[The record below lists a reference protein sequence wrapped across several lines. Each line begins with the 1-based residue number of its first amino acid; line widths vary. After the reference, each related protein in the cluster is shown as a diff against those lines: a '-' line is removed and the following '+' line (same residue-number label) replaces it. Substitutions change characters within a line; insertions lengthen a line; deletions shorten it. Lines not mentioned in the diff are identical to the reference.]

1 MANARAVPPAAAS
14 GDGRGPR
21 WLAAVALTGL
31 AACASPAAATGDLRT
46 VVVTN
51 RSGGPLTLW
60 TAVRDGWDGPTPLGD
75 AATATL
81 TLPPGRYALQLGAG
95 ERRVPLPL
103 PPRGL
108 GFAPP
113 ATTAV
118 AVDPW
123 PADEAGWRWIPGG
136 PGLRG
141 DEFGVG
147 QEDERPLATP
157 ATDGFWLATHETT
170 NAQYA
175 AFLSAI
181 GKERVDA
188 GWLDLGGPQ
197 CRVRWD
203 AVANTFTTDAPD
215 LPVVTVSWH
224 GAVAYCRWLT
234 ATTGRAHR
242 LPTETEWE
250 KAARGPG
257 SRVYAY
263 GDVCTTAAANQES
276 GRLRAV
282 GSFAP
287 NGFGLADM
295 TGNAFEWT
303 ADHFPR
309 RPDGPGTAAADA
321 DGAAFRALRG
331 GSFVLDGIFVRNAM
345 RMRLRADVRADDV
358 GFRVARAAPPP
369 ATLAAPTTHAE
380 PRRP

>member
-1 MANARAVPPAAAS
+1 MTAAATGGNARGPRPPAAGAI
-14 GDGRGPR
+14 
-21 WLAAVALTGL
+21 AAVAVAI
-31 AACASPAAATGDLRT
+31 AACAGTATDGDLRT
-46 VVVTN
+46 VVVRN
-51 RSGGPLTLW
+51 RSGESLTLW
-60 TAVRDGWDGPTPLGD
+60 TAVRDGWERPTPLG
-75 AATATL
+75 AAADATL
-81 TLPPGRYALQLGAG
+81 ALPPGRHALRLGAS

-103 PPRGL
+103 PPREA
-108 GFAPP
+108 GFTPP
-113 ATTAV
+113 MTTTLV
-118 AVDPW
+118 VEPW
-123 PADEAGWRWIPGG
+123 PADEAGWRWIPAG

-157 ATDGFWLATHETT
+157 TTAGFWLATHETT
-170 NAQYA
+170 NAQYT
-175 AFLSAI
+175 AFLNAV
-181 GKERVDA
+181 GKARVDA
-188 GWLDLGGPQ
+188 GWLDLDGPHR
-197 CRVRWD
+197 RVRWD
-203 AVANTFTTDAPD
+203 AANGAFTTDAPD

-224 GAVAYCRWLT
+224 GAVAYCAWQT

-242 LPTETEWE
+242 LPGETEWE

-303 ADHFPR
+303 RDAFPR
-309 RPDGPGTAAADA
+309 RARDASAAPDAGGD
-321 DGAAFRALRG
+321 DDAAFRALRG

-358 GFRVARAAPPP
+358 GFRVLREAAP
-369 ATLAAPTTHAE
+369 ADSID
-380 PRRP
+380 R

>member
-1 MANARAVPPAAAS
+1 MPPAAGSVVDRA
-14 GDGRGPR
+14 PR
-21 WLAAVALTGL
+21 RLAAAALAWL
-31 AACASPAAATGDLRT
+31 AACAGPAAATGELRT

-51 RSGGPLTLW
+51 RSGERLTLW
-60 TAVRDGWDGPTPLGD
+60 TAVRDGWEAPTPLGD

-81 TLPPGRYALQLGAG
+81 TLPPGRYALQLGAS

-113 ATTAV
+113 ASTALDI
-118 AVDPW
+118 APW
-123 PADEAGWRWIPGG
+123 PPDEPGWRWIPAG
-136 PGLRG
+136 PTLRG

-147 QEDERPLATP
+147 QDDERPLATP
-157 ATDGFWLATHETT
+157 TTAGFWLATHETT

-175 AFLSAI
+175 AFLNAV
-181 GKERVDA
+181 GKDRVDA
-188 GWLDLGGPQ
+188 GWLDLDGPHR
-197 CRVRWD
+197 RVRWD
-203 AVANTFTTDAPD
+203 AATGAYETDAAD
-215 LPVVTVSWH
+215 LPVVTVSWR
-224 GAVAYCRWLT
+224 GAVAYCDWLT
-234 ATTGRAHR
+234 ATTGRTHR
-242 LPTETEWE
+242 LPGETEWE

-287 NGFGLADM
+287 NGFGLCDM

-303 ADHFPR
+303 ADAFPR
-309 RPDGPGTAAADA
+309 RADGPGASPADA
-321 DGAAFRALRG
+321 DGGAFRALRG

-358 GFRVARAAPPP
+358 GFRVLREAPPAAPIDDPID
-369 ATLAAPTTHAE
+369 H
-380 PRRP
+380 

>member
-1 MANARAVPPAAAS
+1 MPPAAGAV
-14 GDGRGPR
+14 DDRRPR
-21 WLAAVALTGL
+21 WLAAAALAGL
-31 AACASPAAATGDLRT
+31 AACAGPASATGDLRT

-51 RSGGPLTLW
+51 RSGERLTLW
-60 TAVRDGWDGPTPLGD
+60 TAVRDGWEAPTPLGD

-81 TLPPGRYALQLGAG
+81 ALPPGRYALQLGAS

-108 GFAPP
+108 GFAPS

-118 AVDPW
+118 AVEPW
-123 PADEAGWRWIPGG
+123 PADEAGWGWIPAG

-157 ATDGFWLATHETT
+157 STDGFWLATHETT
-170 NAQYA
+170 NAQFA
-175 AFLSAI
+175 AFLTAI
-181 GKERVDA
+181 GRERVDA
-188 GWLDLGGPQ
+188 GWLDLGGAQ

-203 AVANTFTTDAPD
+203 AAQNAFATDAPD
-215 LPVVTVSWH
+215 LPVVTVSWR

-276 GRLRAV
+276 GRLRAA

-287 NGFGLADM
+287 NGFGLCDM

-303 ADHFPR
+303 ADAFPR
-309 RPDGPGTAAADA
+309 RADGPGASPPDA
-321 DGAAFRALRG
+321 DGGSFRALRG

-358 GFRVARAAPPP
+358 GFRVLREASPP
-369 ATLAAPTTHAE
+369 ATIAAQPPHDE